1 MRRFYFLAM
10 GVVVTTL
17 ASVSTSEAQV
27 SIRVPFVRINVGG
40 DGVSVRAPFV
50 KVYVPPSGPVYGP
63 LYPPP
68 VVVESLP
75 PPVVVIPPPP
85 PGPKDPFPPAEKI
98 FTPPPPFPAN
108 PNLPMIHETDRPP
121 LPIQPVQAPTLEQFS
136 KTFQAKA
143 GSYEVVIVN
152 PITKRPTPVRFML
165 PEGEPRR
172 VLVRRESIEFFYGI
186 GRWVRIEFDRDGVQV
201 TTR

>member
-1 MRRFYFLAM
+1 MRQFYFSAGCAVMMALV
-10 GVVVTTL
+10 GVS
-17 ASVSTSEAQV
+17 ASEAQV
-27 SIRVPFVRINVGG
+27 VIRVPFVRINIG

-50 KVYVPPSGPVYGP
+50 KVYVPPSGPVY
-63 LYPPP
+63 PPP

-75 PPVVVIPPPP
+75 PPVVI
-85 PGPKDPFPPAEKI
+85 PGPKDPFLSVEKS
-98 FTPPPPFPAN
+98 FT
-108 PNLPMIHETDRPP
+108 PP

-136 KTFQAKA
+136 RTFQAKA
-143 GSYEVVIVN
+143 GAYEVVIVN
-152 PITKRPTPVRFML
+152 PITKQPTLVRFML

-172 VLVRRESIEFFYGI
+172 VLVRRDAIEFVYGI

>member
-1 MRRFYFLAM
+1 MMALV
-10 GVVVTTL
+10 GVS
-17 ASVSTSEAQV
+17 ASEAQV
-27 SIRVPFVRINVGG
+27 VIRVPFVRINIG

-63 LYPPP
+63 FYPPP

-75 PPVVVIPPPP
+75 LPMVI
-85 PGPKDPFPPAEKI
+85 PGPKDPFPSVEKS
-98 FTPPPPFPAN
+98 FT
-108 PNLPMIHETDRPP
+108 P

-136 KTFQAKA
+136 RTFQAKA
-143 GSYEVVIVN
+143 GAYEVVIVN
-152 PITKRPTPVRFML
+152 PITKQPTSVRFML

-172 VLVRRESIEFFYGI
+172 VLVRRDAIEFVYGI